1 MPPVIPPTPGP
12 LDAAFWEGVAQRKL
26 LLRRC
31 TSCGTLQ
38 HPPTPMC
45 GRCHGLEWDDQ
56 EATGRG
62 TVYTWIVSH
71 HPSEPDAEP
80 RIVVLVELEEGVRLV
95 SNLQGVAPEDVRNDL
110 PVEVTFQELE
120 GGVVL
125 PQFVPAGG
133 AA

>member
-12 LDAAFWEGVAQRKL
+12 LDQAFWDGVARRKL

-31 TSCGTLQ
+31 ATCGTLQ

-45 GRCHGLEWDDQ
+45 GSCNGLEWDDQ
-56 EATGRG
+56 EASGRG

-71 HPSEPDAEP
+71 HPSQPDAEP

-95 SNLQGVAPEDVRNDL
+95 SNLQGIAPEDVRNDL
-110 PVEVTFQELE
+110 PVELTFAELD
-120 GGVVL
+120 GGVIL

-133 AA
+133 S

>member
-12 LDAAFWEGVAQRKL
+12 LDTPFWEGVRQHKL

-31 TSCGTLQ
+31 AGCGTLQ

-45 GRCHGLEWDDQ
+45 GSCHGLEWVDH
-56 EATGRG
+56 EASGRG

-71 HPSEPDAEP
+71 HPSEPDATP
-80 RIVVLVELEEGVRLV
+80 RIVALIELEEGVRLV
-95 SNLQGVAPEDVRNDL
+95 SNLQGVSPDDVRNDMA
-110 PVEVTFQELE
+110 VSVTFEELD

-125 PQFVPAGG
+125 PQFVPVASS
-133 AA
+133 

>member
-1 MPPVIPPTPGP
+1 MSPVIPPTPGP
-12 LDAAFWEGVAQRKL
+12 LDAAFWEGIAKRKL

-31 TSCGTLQ
+31 AGCATLQ

-45 GRCHGLEWDDQ
+45 GSCHGLVWEDQ

-71 HPSEPDAEP
+71 HPSEPDASP

-95 SNLQGVAPEDVRNDL
+95 SNLQGIAPEDVRNDL
-110 PVEVTFQELE
+110 PVELTFLELE
-120 GGVVL
+120 GGLML
-125 PQFVPAGG
+125 PQFVPAAGG
-133 AA
+133 R